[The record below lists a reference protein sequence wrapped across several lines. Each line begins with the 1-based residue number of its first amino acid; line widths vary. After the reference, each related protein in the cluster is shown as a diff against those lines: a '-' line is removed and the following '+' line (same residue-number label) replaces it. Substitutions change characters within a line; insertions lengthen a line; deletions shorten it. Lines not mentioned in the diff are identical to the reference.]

1 MLLNVFQLLHFPVI
15 SQLFYMTKFYLP
27 SVTVDVTMSLLAAWS
42 DDLIKRWLSAE
53 IATFGGYGHVHVR
66 SNCTLLSL

>member
-15 SQLFYMTKFYLP
+15 SQFFYMTKFYLS
-27 SVTVDVTMSLLAAWS
+27 SVTVDVTMPLLAAWS
-42 DDLIKRWLSAE
+42 DDLIKRRLSAE